1 MPAPRQDGE
10 RAEQRWDAGS
20 ILDPESARLSPVTHF
35 TASDRQLL
43 SRPLQAMITVAPA
56 GGRWPAPRPV
66 WFELTAADEIQLFS
80 FASTPRVARV
90 QETPRASIVVSAPVG
105 EPEQWVSIEGS
116 VTVHDDG
123 AFELA
128 DRLARLYYAGEPGK
142 LAVLDE
148 WRDADLV
155 RLVITPARVQR
166 YSI

>member
-105 EPEQWVSIEGS
+105 EPEQWVSI
-116 VTVHDDG
+116 DDG

-128 DRLARLYYAGEPGK
+128 DRLARLYYAGEPEK

>member
-1 MPAPRQDGE
+1 M
-10 RAEQRWDAGS
+10 
-20 ILDPESARLSPVTHF
+20 THF

-66 WFELTAADEIQLFS
+66 WFELTDADEIQLFS

-90 QETPRASIVVSAPVG
+90 RETPRASIVVSAPVG

-116 VTVHDDG
+116 VAVHDDG

-128 DRLARLYYAGEPGK
+128 DRLARLYYADQPGN

-148 WRDADLV
+148 WRDAELV
-155 RLVITPARVQR
+155 RLVVTPKRVQR
-166 YSI
+166 Y